1 MCFLRYRQSG
11 LHLGEK
17 VMQRPN
23 AVLHL
28 KTLRSL
34 KPVWEWL
41 QLNQVIRPDWTVLLT
56 SRCVVGRGCS
66 LDKRQENNENAKE
79 RPLWKI
85 LIGLSTLDNIFFYKL
100 FIHVITLWTI
110 CSMDWTF
117 HSQLTTD
124 VWPFHTVHSRLI
136 GLMIQ
141 DWLFS

>member
-1 MCFLRYRQSG
+1 
-11 LHLGEK
+11 
-17 VMQRPN
+17 
-23 AVLHL
+23 
-28 KTLRSL
+28 
-34 KPVWEWL
+34 L
-41 QLNQVIRPDWTVLLT
+41 QLNQVIRLDWTVLLT

-124 VWPFHTVHSRLI
+124 VSYMLSFGNANVGDLYVNRRVSGKTT
-136 GLMIQ
+136 
-141 DWLFS
+141 FYT